1 MRLQFLVALAAI
13 APTLGAPP
21 PIDARVSALLA
32 QMTPEE
38 QIAQLFYTG
47 WPTKDPAAL
56 LKLMPHGIGGMSL
69 NDLTSRNAIQAAYM
83 SNATR
88 LQIPVSF
95 YAESLRSGGVTNA
108 TIFPMPQLLGSS
120 WNLSLAHAIG
130 RVVASEL
137 YAMGGDRSFSPVLQV
152 TTDPRYGRFDENF
165 GECELLVALM
175 GAAMTRGLLH
185 DNLGGPD
192 SYLDEQVDGNFSVV
206 AYAKRACMT
215 LCVERRTGHTARS
228 SSPPLPSLPHRLYGL
243 RRV

>member
-1 MRLQFLVALAAI
+1 MRLQFLAALAAI
-13 APTLGAPP
+13 VPTFGAPP

-108 TIFPMPQLLGSS
+108 TIFPMPQLLGST

-165 GECELLVALM
+165 GECELTLSDSGLHSIAPSGESKFHWASVDRTLLTDTYLFIFLNGPIGYPIPISEIGRDSAL
-175 GAAMTRGLLH
+175 AAYKYVTQH
-185 DNLGGPD
+185 IETKD
-192 SYLDEQVDGNFSVV
+192 
-206 AYAKRACMT
+206 
-215 LCVERRTGHTARS
+215 
-228 SSPPLPSLPHRLYGL
+228 
-243 RRV
+243 